1 MAFKS
6 NYRQSQ
12 ERKYQPIVHI
22 DDAVWRERLISKILS
37 APPSKARLTIVTAPA
52 GFGKTTVLAQ
62 LARHSESTGAKIAW
76 LNCDARDR
84 DPEIFSESLLSALA
98 NSKLSSKKKAGALL
112 SHVAA
117 HIAGIAE
124 PLVIFIDEYEA
135 ATTAQV
141 DDVIDAIAST
151 APANVS
157 VVLASREMPNL
168 PLTQMQLAGLI
179 RLVDA
184 DFLRFSVDETRSLL
198 QDCMPE
204 KAVHQV
210 AAYADG
216 WPFALQLAR
225 LRASGGLQEDWG
237 VDSRAKLP
245 RRQIFDYLAKEVF
258 STLKDE
264 TISFLSE
271 VAILET
277 LDVASAN
284 AVRQRD
290 DSLAFIQA
298 LTALKPI
305 VVVDES
311 NWSARLHPLLRD
323 YLIDS
328 MEVATPGK
336 RAVLHLRAAQH
347 LADRLRI
354 YEAVEHAVA
363 GGRLDEAA
371 RMIEEA
377 GAVLLLVSEGGL
389 RVRALLQQL
398 PAATIQGH
406 PRLQLTQSILQVALG
421 LSPDVEFERVE
432 RQITASDAGQDDL
445 ARLDLEVARCAM
457 LVVESELTQQF
468 SPWPIL
474 ARSKQL
480 ARTHY
485 AEDPRALCMVLAIEI
500 TLLHRFGPVDRCE
513 RRTEEIER
521 IYGNSVVAITKPWLW
536 MYHARNAYA
545 RGELDTAEQI
555 ILRSL
560 HQDAN
565 FVNYRPQF
573 IGQIT
578 NVLLGKICFQ
588 RANLEQALA
597 QFASIMPCESF
608 TQFEIQVGDMVDP
621 AICESALGNPARA
634 VELLNAARHYAFE
647 ENLPHLGV
655 VAAAT
660 QLEIEVT
667 LGDHERAAELAVA
680 MKLDDLWL
688 SAQVPFALPW
698 TEVDAIARACFFMR
712 LHDREYQAALN
723 IADILLSLSATAGYQ
738 LTEIAALV
746 MRAVALS
753 LLGRDEASSQDLH
766 RALVFARNFGLVQIF
781 LGFGAELMV
790 QIRSIGEKNLGPASD
805 WAVHVVKT
813 WESTFRIRSS
823 ASSAFTPREL
833 DVLCELAKEKTTK
846 MIARTLMLS
855 PETVKQHLKAIFTKL
870 GVGKRED
877 AVAEAR
883 RRALMP

>member
-1 MAFKS
+1 MAFRK

-12 ERKYQPIVHI
+12 DRKYQPIVHI
-22 DDAVWRERLISKILS
+22 DDAVWRERLISKVLS

-62 LARHSESTGAKIAW
+62 LARHTESSGAKIAW

-98 NSKLSSKKKAGALL
+98 NSKLSPKKKGGAMV

-117 HIAGIAE
+117 HIASITE
-124 PLVIFIDEYEA
+124 PLVIFIDEYETA
-135 ATTAQV
+135 STAQV
-141 DDVIDAIAST
+141 DDVIDAIAAT

-157 VVLASREMPNL
+157 VVLASRELPNL
-168 PLTQMQLAGLI
+168 PLTQLQLAGLI

-184 DFLRFSVDETRSLL
+184 DFLRFSDDETRSLL
-198 QDCMPE
+198 RDCMPE

-225 LRASGGLQEDWG
+225 LRAAGGIQEEWM
-237 VDSRAKLP
+237 VDSRAKMP
-245 RRQIFDYLAKEVF
+245 RRQIFDYLAEEVF

-264 TISFLSE
+264 TIAFLSE
-271 VAILET
+271 VATLET

-290 DSLAFIQA
+290 DSLAFIQE

-347 LADRLRI
+347 LAERQRI

-377 GAVLLLVSEGGL
+377 GAILLLVSEGGL

-398 PAATIQGH
+398 PAATILRH
-406 PRLQLTQSILQVALG
+406 PRLQILQYGCQVALG
-421 LSPDVEFERVE
+421 LITGDEFRRIERRIAE
-432 RQITASDAGQDDL
+432 ADANQDDPAQVDLEL
-445 ARLDLEVARCAM
+445 ARTFM
-457 LVVESELTQQF
+457 LVVESEETLQF
-468 SPWPIL
+468 SPWSVL
-474 ARSKQL
+474 ANAKQL
-480 ARTHY
+480 ARHKF
-485 AEDPRALCMVLAIEI
+485 ADDDRALIMCLAVEI
-500 TLLHRFGPVDRCE
+500 TLLQRYGPVDRCE
-513 RRTEEIER
+513 RRTAEIER
-521 IYGNSVVAITKPWLW
+521 IYNKYDFQTRPWLW
-536 MYHARNAYA
+536 MYHARTAYA
-545 RGELDTAEQI
+545 QGDLDKVERIIQESLLQDEDFPNYQPQFLGQI
-555 ILRSL
+555 ITVL
-560 HQDAN
+560 
-565 FVNYRPQF
+565 
-573 IGQIT
+573 IGK
-578 NVLLGKICFQ
+578 VHFQ
-588 RANLEQALA
+588 RGNVEQALA
-597 QFASIMPCESF
+597 QFASIMPAESF
-608 TQFEIQVGDMVDP
+608 NMCEIQVGGMVDP
-621 AICESALGNPARA
+621 AICESAMGNPARA
-634 VELLNAARHYAFE
+634 IEMLSTTRQYAFE
-647 ENLPHLGV
+647 ENVPHLGV
-655 VAAAT
+655 AAAAT
-660 QLEIEVT
+660 QIEIEVT
-667 LGDHERAAELAVA
+667 YGDYRKAVELAESI
-680 MKLDDLWL
+680 KLDELWQT
-688 SAQVPFALPW
+688 AKVPFALPW
-698 TEVDAIARACFFMR
+698 IEVEAIARSCFFLR
-712 LHDREYQAALN
+712 VHDREYQAALN
-723 IADILLSLSATAGYQ
+723 IADMLWILSTTTGYQ
-738 LTEIAALV
+738 LTGMGALV
-746 MRAVALS
+746 MRAMSLQ
-753 LLGRDEASSQDLH
+753 LLGRDEASSQDLQ
-766 RALVFARNFGLVQIF
+766 RALLHAKRFGLVQIF

-790 QIRSIGEKNLGPASD
+790 QIRALGDKNLGAASE
-805 WAVHVVKT
+805 WARHVVKT
-813 WESTFRIRSS
+813 WESTFRIRSG

-833 DVLCELAKEKTTK
+833 DVLCELTKEKTTK
-846 MIARTLMLS
+846 MIAKTLMLS
-855 PETVKQHLKAIFTKL
+855 PETVKQHLKAIFSKL